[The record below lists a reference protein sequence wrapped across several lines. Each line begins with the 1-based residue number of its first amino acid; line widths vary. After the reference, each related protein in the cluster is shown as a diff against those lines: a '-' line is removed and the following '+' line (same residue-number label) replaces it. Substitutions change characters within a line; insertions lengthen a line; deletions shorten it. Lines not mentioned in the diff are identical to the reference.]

1 MSGPKVHFVREKN
14 GKLTPFTAVPVM
26 TLDEMKKA
34 GATKIADPNF
44 IDKKVTEALQKVK
57 E

>member
-1 MSGPKVHFVREKN
+1 MAGPTVHFVREKN

-26 TLDEMKKA
+26 TLDEMKEA

-44 IDKKVTEALQKVK
+44 IETKVAEALQKAK
-57 E
+57 K

>member
-1 MSGPKVHFVREKN
+1 MPKPTVHFVREKN

-26 TLDEMKKA
+26 TLEEMKEA

-44 IDKKVTEALQKVK
+44 IETKVSEALQKAK
-57 E
+57 K